1 MTSWDLFSISSAW
14 CVGWSGNFLVQSE
27 LASSTHKTMCSYSL
41 TYRTATGNSI
51 GSRETILL
59 LAIPPQKSHVR
70 QGYLAMETNVNWFPF
85 PHQNPLELNL
95 THFGRFS
102 GPNVQ
107 CQHNR
112 FHAFTIPTLM
122 NSIVIHITLQPSI
135 WWGHTQL
142 SKPAANCHVS
152 NCPNALAPRCEAVI
166 YQGRALKNMRHQGL
180 WQCPEIRLHQNGS
193 RCMLSLSLSL

>member
-1 MTSWDLFSISSAW
+1 
-14 CVGWSGNFLVQSE
+14 
-27 LASSTHKTMCSYSL
+27 
-41 TYRTATGNSI
+41 
-51 GSRETILL
+51 
-59 LAIPPQKSHVR
+59 
-70 QGYLAMETNVNWFPF
+70 METNVNWFPF

-193 RCMLSLSLSL
+193 RCMLSLSLSLCNYSSFKPHSYGILWVWYHFCNHWDTLATRLEFVAYIYISSTYSIIYKYI